1 MKLEKPF
8 YVASNS
14 MIEDPRNWR
23 KATVEEAI
31 QHASRVMEKD
41 KELDEVWIVK
51 VVKVVRRIPPP
62 VTAED
67 VE

>member
-1 MKLEKPF
+1 
-8 YVASNS
+8 
-14 MIEDPRNWR
+14 
-23 KATVEEAI
+23 
-31 QHASRVMEKD
+31 MEKD